1 MGYAFYVP
9 VIDER
14 SSKNIKMWTRWYE
27 GIVNWGLGVY
37 WYRRFYKRMKSLW
50 LTNKLDGSEDHLVSE
65 KICTIVGEGFFVKQ
79 NNLMQN
85 TSLTS
90 LQ

>member
-1 MGYAFYVP
+1 
-9 VIDER
+9 
-14 SSKNIKMWTRWYE
+14 
-27 GIVNWGLGVY
+27 
-37 WYRRFYKRMKSLW
+37 MKSLW

-65 KICTIVGEGFFVKQ
+65 KICTIVGEGFLVKQ

-90 LQ
+90 LQQLIQIITPLKSVRRKHCIKYARVRVFTDPYSPV

>member
-1 MGYAFYVP
+1 MKDPQKILRCELDDMRELLTGALES
-9 VIDER
+9 ID
-14 SSKNIKMWTRWYE
+14 K
-27 GIVNWGLGVY
+27 V
-37 WYRRFYKRMKSLW
+37 FYKRMKSLW

-65 KICTIVGEGFFVKQ
+65 KICTIVGEGFLVKQ